1 MDGILNLDD
10 ILSVEEI
17 ELDFVYDV
25 AVEGNTN
32 YYLANQEDKIL
43 VHNSSKT
50 YSTCQY
56 LIFYC
61 LNNEGKI
68 VTVARD
74 NLVVNR
80 RTVFAD
86 FLDILK
92 MMKIH
97 YVLNKSE
104 MVIKLGTSFIR
115 FVGLDDIHK
124 IHGLKQDVCYVN
136 EGLTIEEGKYLQLL
150 QRTSEQLII
159 DYNPSVTK
167 HFIYDWID
175 KREDVRFLKTTIFD
189 NPLAPKQAIK
199 QILGYE
205 PTEENIKRGTA
216 NEYYWRVYGLGERF
230 KGDEIVIRN
239 YYKYTHDIMED
250 GVDWTYYGGDFGF
263 TDPTTLVEVSAK
275 GNKLYCRVHL
285 YESGLTNLQIAQRI
299 KNNRHIN
306 QDIIQVWDSAEPK
319 SIVELRQNDIQA
331 VKAIKGAHSIYFGI
345 QKLQQYEIYV
355 YDDFLGKKLMK
366 ELETMRWMTDSNGD
380 LVKDSKGYPKL
391 TGGEGLHIC
400 DPLRYI
406 ISKFNHSIIQ
416 EEEIPLEAFK

>member
-1 MDGILNLDD
+1 MEVNIQVTKNFKFLMDNKASRIVVL
-10 ILSVEEI
+10 
-17 ELDFVYDV
+17 
-25 AVEGNTN
+25 EGSSR
-32 YYLANQEDKIL
+32 
-43 VHNSSKT
+43 SSKT

-61 LNNEGKI
+61 LNNKDKI

-80 RTVFAD
+80 RTVFTD

-92 MMKIH
+92 MMKVQ
-97 YVLNKSE
+97 YSLNKSE
-104 MVIKLGTSFIR
+104 MVITLGTSFIR
-115 FVGLDDIHK
+115 FVGLDDLNK
-124 IHGLKQDVCYVN
+124 ILGLKQDIVYVN
-136 EGLTIEEGKYLQLL
+136 EGLNIEQEKYLQLL
-150 QRTSEQLII
+150 QRTTEQLII

-175 KREDVRFLKTTIFD
+175 KRDDIAWLKTTIFD
-189 NPLAPKQAIK
+189 NPLAPKQAVK

-205 PTEENIKRGTA
+205 PNEKNIAKGTA
-216 NEYYWRVYGLGERF
+216 NEYYWKVYGLGERF
-230 KGDEIVIRN
+230 KGDEIVIKK
-239 YYKYTHDIMED
+239 YYTYTHDILED

-285 YESGLTNLQIAQRI
+285 YESGLTNLQIAHRI

-306 QDIIQVWDSAEPK
+306 LEIPQIWDSAEPK
-319 SIVELRQNDIQA
+319 SILELRQNDIQA
-331 VKAIKGAHSIYFGI
+331 IKAIKGQHSIYFGI

-366 ELETMRWMTDSNGD
+366 ELETMRWLTDSNGD
-380 LVKDSKGYPKL
+380 IVKDTKNHPKL
-391 TGGEGLHIC
+391 TGGEGTHII
-400 DPLRYI
+400 DPIRYVLT
-406 ISKFNHSIIQ
+406 KFNHNI
-416 EEEIPLEAFK
+416 EEEEVEEENIPNPNDKEGF